1 MRYINSISGKEVKAS
16 EVRDIVK
23 ACISRYDYMDRIDD
37 EYEPI
42 RLNREAYG
50 YASVIAIIRP
60 DVMTEMYDRYLDQ
73 VAKDILEGNENEDVM
88 INIVE

>member
-23 ACISRYDYMDRIDD
+23 ACISQYDYMDRIDD

-50 YASVIAIIRP
+50 YASVIAILIP